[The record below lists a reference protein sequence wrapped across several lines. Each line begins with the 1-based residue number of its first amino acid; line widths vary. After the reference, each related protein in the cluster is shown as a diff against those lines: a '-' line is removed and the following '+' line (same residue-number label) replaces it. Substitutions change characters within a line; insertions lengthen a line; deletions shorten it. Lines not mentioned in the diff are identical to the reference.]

1 MQFHLRTLF
10 VVTFAVALLCGV
22 VFAAPPIVCLPV
34 LCAMLWIG
42 PAIWINGII
51 YGRGAWRPFFIGGV
65 IVGLGPHL
73 GALYYS
79 YMLVVSLFSDV
90 GELSDWFGSEARV
103 ANMITAAILLGPGA
117 LAFLGGLTGVA
128 TYWLLLPPKNERSPK
143 PLAADEY
150 LVVSGRLTTAPV
162 ERSVQRVV

>member
-1 MQFHLRTLF
+1 MQFHLRTLL
-10 VVTFAVALLCGV
+10 VVMFAVSLLCGV
-22 VFAAPPIVCLPV
+22 VFASPPIVCLPV
-34 LCAMLWIG
+34 LCTLLWIG
-42 PAIWINGII
+42 PAVWINGII

-79 YMLVVSLFSDV
+79 FMIIASLFDGGSIS
-90 GELSDWFGSEARV
+90 ELFDADEPFVNLIYS
-103 ANMITAAILLGPGA
+103 AILLGPGL
-117 LAFLGGLTGVA
+117 LAFLGGLAGVA
-128 TYWLLLPPKNERSPK
+128 TYWLLLPPKNQRAST

-162 ERSVQRVV
+162 ERTT

>member
-1 MQFHLRTLF
+1 MQFHLRTLLA
-10 VVTFAVALLCGV
+10 VMFAVSLLCGL
-22 VFAAPPIVCLPV
+22 VFASPPIVCLPV
-34 LCAMLWIG
+34 LCTLLWIG

-79 YMLVVSLFSDV
+79 YMVIASVFDGGSVS
-90 GELSDWFGSEARV
+90 EWFNAESRFT
-103 ANMITAAILLGPGA
+103 NMITAAILLGPGVI
-117 LAFLGGLTGVA
+117 AFLGGITGVA
-128 TYWLLLPPKNERSPK
+128 TYWLLLPPKHERSQR

-162 ERSVQRVV
+162 EKAK

>member
-1 MQFHLRTLF
+1 MQFHLRTLL
-10 VVTFAVALLCGV
+10 VVMFAVSVLCGL
-22 VFAAPPIVCLPV
+22 VFASPPIVCIPV
-34 LCAMLWIG
+34 LCALLWIG

-79 YMLVVSLFSDV
+79 FMIAASLFEGDSI
-90 GELSDWFGSEARV
+90 GEWFQMQGRLTNV
-103 ANMITAAILLGPGA
+103 ITAAILLGPG
-117 LAFLGGLTGVA
+117 LFAFFGGLAGVA
-128 TYWLLLPPKNERSPK
+128 TYWLLLPPKHERTAK

-162 ERSVQRVV
+162 EQGK